1 MFRLNVFLASC
12 LVLASTV
19 SGRAIDKNGLNGCGN
34 DADKRSHCVSGAKGQ
49 VRFISIWVLKNWCL
63 MLILECNAINHG

>member
-49 VRFISIWVLKNWCL
+49 VRFISSSTPGLGVA
-63 MLILECNAINHG
+63 ILALY